1 MRAGS
6 ERSGEGLARGKATIG
21 RKGSGEGWQGTWMEP
36 VLRLVVGA
44 TCGLKS
50 GLKAA
55 WPTPQA
61 AGLPSPTQG
70 LNRASLRQP
79 PVGSSLLA
87 LPHHSHHE
95 EGERC
100 SYPQPG
106 PPHTNVARYKVLL
119 SSGYSV
125 LCLGPRPWSLPAPSP
140 NLSSEFYR
148 RTLPNLPPSLVLV
161 TPLGQKGLHEVYPDS
176 FLLPFTP
183 CLLVLCSVHLEQ

>member
-44 TCGLKS
+44 MCGLKS

-79 PVGSSLLA
+79 PVGSSLPA
-87 LPHHSHHE
+87 HPDSSDPREDGKARE
-95 EGERC
+95 ERGRKHGIEE
-100 SYPQPG
+100 
-106 PPHTNVARYKVLL
+106 V
-119 SSGYSV
+119 
-125 LCLGPRPWSLPAPSP
+125 RPS
-140 NLSSEFYR
+140 
-148 RTLPNLPPSLVLV
+148 SLVLML
-161 TPLGQKGLHEVYPDS
+161 TCPASLAESLWGSPEPHQGSSTANPD
-176 FLLPFTP
+176 T
-183 CLLVLCSVHLEQ
+183 